1 MSRSLRSLLSLISVW
16 KPSADSDDF
25 ADAQSVIQAGRLA
38 DLGPT
43 ADLLGI
49 CMSLI

>member
-1 MSRSLRSLLSLISVW
+1 MSRILSWLQSLMSAW
-16 KPSADSDDF
+16 KPSADLDDF
-25 ADAQSVIQAGRLA
+25 ADARSVIQAGRLA

-43 ADLLGI
+43 ADLQGI

>member
-1 MSRSLRSLLSLISVW
+1 MAPLLMSTSVW
-16 KPSADSDDF
+16 KPRADLDYF
-25 ADAQSVIQAGRLA
+25 ADAQLVIQAEKLA